1 MSGKKTGQKRD
12 HGMFKAFPDEK
23 WAAIKLSYF
32 KDRIFSVNELSVIHG
47 IRAGSIRE
55 RMRREGWRE
64 ELDIR
69 DRRVDDVSNDEN
81 SKLDMA
87 GLIAVKKDKAPR
99 QFIEIA
105 TKLLDNLEKRS
116 RFLGPKDADAI
127 SEMISSIKSLREMLG
142 ELLGIGKG
150 ASAARQVNV
159 EWLTANIEA
168 ADRYMAERAA
178 KRIAEEEAK
187 RLVRPVV

>member
-1 MSGKKTGQKRD
+1 MSGEKTGQKRD

-23 WAAIKLSYF
+23 WAAIKSSYF
-32 KDRIFSVNELSVIHG
+32 QDRIFSVNELSVIHG

-150 ASAARQVNV
+150 ASAAKQVNV

-168 ADRYMAERAA
+168 ADRYMAAKAA

>member
-69 DRRVDDVSNDEN
+69 DRMVDDASNDEN

-87 GLIAVKKDKAPR
+87 GLIAVKKDKTPR

-150 ASAARQVNV
+150 ASAVKQVNV

-168 ADRYMAERAA
+168 ADRYMAAKAA